1 MTAQHH
7 GRHLSMAVAMRVYN
21 SERFV
26 GDHLRSLITQS
37 VVPDEIVIGDDGS
50 TDGTRAVIE
59 TVRSEAAER
68 PESAGIVWTLLPS
81 EHHGI
86 AGNIERTMAACTAD
100 IVVVCDHDD
109 ISYPDRFERI
119 RDAFE
124 SRPALLFV
132 HGDADL
138 IDETGASMG
147 ARLAATQA
155 VSDWERG
162 RYGAGEALDVLI
174 RRNIVTGATAAFR
187 RVLLQSATP
196 FPRSWVYD
204 EWLGIVA
211 AGLGGTDYL
220 GDPTIGYRQHSSNK
234 TGVRRRGARERMALL
249 LTPGAARNERLRT
262 RAEVLVSRFES
273 LGDRVPPARLAL
285 AQQKLDH
292 ERARNA
298 FPVNRLRRAIPVLR
312 AASTGAYGRFARGR
326 KDVLLDLVQPIR

>member
-1 MTAQHH
+1 
-7 GRHLSMAVAMRVYN
+7 MAVAMRVYN

-37 VVPDEIVIGDDGS
+37 VVPDQIVIGDDGS

-59 TVRSEAAER
+59 AVRAEAAAR

-109 ISYPDRFERI
+109 ISYPDRFETI
-119 RDAFE
+119 RKEFE
-124 SRPALLFV
+124 TRPDLLLL

-138 IDETGASMG
+138 IDESGAMMG

-155 VSDWERG
+155 VTDWERE
-162 RYGAGEALDVLI
+162 RYRAGEALDVLI

-187 RVLLQSATP
+187 RVLLDAATP

-234 TGVRRRGARERMALL
+234 TGVRRRGVRERVALL
-249 LTPGAARNERLRT
+249 MAPGAGRNERLRA
-262 RAEVLVSRFES
+262 RAEVLVATLES
-273 LGDRVPPARLAL
+273 LGDRVPTARLAL
-285 AQQKLDH
+285 ARRKLDH
-292 ERARNA
+292 ERARSA
-298 FPVNRLRRAIPVLR
+298 FPVNRLRRAVPVLR
-312 AASTGAYGRFARGR
+312 VASSGAYGRFARGR